1 MSLSGERGELPW
13 PGCGACGGQRRD
25 CGTPLLSRRLLL
37 SLPLLPPRFTVTDYR
52 ERLYTQ
58 VVANKKDRGAR
69 MAAYFAGAK

>member
-1 MSLSGERGELPW
+1 MASRAAGLQ
-13 PGCGACGGQRRD
+13 GCGACGSQRRG
-25 CGTPLLSRRLLL
+25 CGTPLLVRRVPL
-37 SLPLLPPRFTVTDYR
+37 SPHLLPPRFTVTDYR

>member
-1 MSLSGERGELPW
+1 MRGVCHATF
-13 PGCGACGGQRRD
+13 GHRG
-25 CGTPLLSRRLLL
+25 LL

>member
-1 MSLSGERGELPW
+1 LP
-13 PGCGACGGQRRD
+13 R
-25 CGTPLLSRRLLL
+25 
-37 SLPLLPPRFTVTDYR
+37 RFTVTDYR

>member
-1 MSLSGERGELPW
+1 MAARGR
-13 PGCGACGGQRRD
+13 G
-25 CGTPLLSRRLLL
+25 CGTPLLVRRVPL
-37 SLPLLPPRFTVTDYR
+37 SPHLLPPRFTVTDYR